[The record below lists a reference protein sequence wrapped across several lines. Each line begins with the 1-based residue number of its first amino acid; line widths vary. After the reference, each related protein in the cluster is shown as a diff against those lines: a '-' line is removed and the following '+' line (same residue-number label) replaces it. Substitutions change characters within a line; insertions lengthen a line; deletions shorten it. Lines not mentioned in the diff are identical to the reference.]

1 MTLCLRFIVD
11 QVVSVEIYGTFTVMR
26 LPLSIMPPDGYT
38 TVTISEE
45 TATKLSQV
53 MVHQKLG
60 TMAIAIDYAAQ
71 LALDEEPMTTTELAR
86 LLYHRLQTEE
96 DTTNR

>member
-1 MTLCLRFIVD
+1 
-11 QVVSVEIYGTFTVMR
+11 
-26 LPLSIMPPDGYT
+26 MPPDGYT

-53 MVHQKLG
+53 MARHKLG
-60 TMAIAIDYAAQ
+60 TMAIAINYAAQ

-96 DTTNR
+96 DATNR

>member
-1 MTLCLRFIVD
+1 
-11 QVVSVEIYGTFTVMR
+11 
-26 LPLSIMPPDGYT
+26 MPPDGYT

-71 LALDEEPMTTTELAR
+71 LALDDESMTNTELAR

-96 DTTNR
+96 DSTNR